1 MTLSLMR
8 FNSVQPI
15 IKAALLANTFL
26 FSVSPVAA
34 QDRIH
39 YTGTEMSNPNH
50 HDGQLSPVVGVHNIQ
65 IMRANREYPAK
76 ENGFGWTY
84 NHQPMMAYW
93 NGKFYVHFLCDPKDE
108 QVPPSHTLIQSSADG
123 YTWSAPDMLFPEYDV
138 PEGFTKEGVEG
149 VAHNMKAVMH
159 QRQGFYVSKDNRLYA
174 LGYYGICLSKKDHNN
189 DGNGIGRVIR
199 EIKADG
205 TMGNIYFIYYNHGF
219 NEKNTDYPNYRK
231 GDKYLKRA
239 VAEILA
245 NPRIRMG
252 WVEESDR
259 NDPIVPLNKPYKAYC
274 DYTLPDGRIA
284 ALWKHALNSISS
296 DGGNTWE
303 QPVERAKGFVNSNA
317 KIWGQRLSD
326 GTYATIYNP
335 SEFRWP
341 LAISLSADGL
351 NYTTLNLVNGEVPP
365 MRYGGNY
372 KSFGPQYVRGIIE
385 GNGTPKDGDLWL
397 TYSMNKED
405 MWVSHIPV
413 PVQINAT
420 AHANDNFEGMKSLSK
435 LSAWNIYS
443 PLQAPVSLDGKWL
456 KLSDRDKFDY

>member
-1 MTLSLMR
+1 MRVYEKNIVSLQKKKLTYNKIMTLSLMR
-8 FNSVQPI
+8 LNSVQPI

-108 QVPPSHTLIQSSADG
+108 QVPPSHTLIQSSTDG

-372 KSFGPQYVRGIIE
+372 KSFGPQYV
-385 GNGTPKDGDLWL
+385 
-397 TYSMNKED
+397 
-405 MWVSHIPV
+405 
-413 PVQINAT
+413 
-420 AHANDNFEGMKSLSK
+420 
-435 LSAWNIYS
+435 
-443 PLQAPVSLDGKWL
+443 
-456 KLSDRDKFDY
+456 